1 MGRFPVFT
9 NESWGDRAW
18 NGFSVAGVPA
28 LEKGNEMYQKPV
40 LVQLGCIYDIKGG
53 AWMNYDYGNDL
64 HDQPDFR

>member
-1 MGRFPVFT
+1 
-9 NESWGDRAW
+9 
-18 NGFSVAGVPA
+18 
-28 LEKGNEMYQKPV
+28 MYQKPV